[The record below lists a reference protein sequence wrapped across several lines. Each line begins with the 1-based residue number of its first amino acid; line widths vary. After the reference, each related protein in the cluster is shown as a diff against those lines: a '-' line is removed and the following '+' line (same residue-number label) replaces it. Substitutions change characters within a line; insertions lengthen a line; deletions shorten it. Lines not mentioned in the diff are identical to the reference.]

1 MLELLYCVTLM
12 AGSVGY
18 SLCIDA
24 RTTVLCYPH
33 GWERGILSVCI
44 DARTTVLCYPHG
56 WERGILSVCID
67 ARTTVLCYPHGWERG
82 IISVCI
88 DARTTVLC
96 YPHGWERGI
105 LSVSMLELLCC
116 VTLMAGSVGYSL
128 YRCKNYCTVLPS
140 WLGAWDTL
148 CIDARTT
155 VLCYPHGWERGI
167 LSVSML
173 ELLCCV
179 TLMAGSVGYSLY
191 RC

>member
-1 MLELLYCVTLM
+1 M

-18 SLCIDA
+18 SLHRCENYCTVLPSWLGAWDTLCIDA

-82 IISVCI
+82 I
-88 DARTTVLC
+88 
-96 YPHGWERGI
+96 
-105 LSVSMLELLCC
+105 LSVSMLELLYC

-128 YRCKNYCTVLPS
+128 YRC
-140 WLGAWDTL
+140 
-148 CIDARTT
+148 
-155 VLCYPHGWERGI
+155 
-167 LSVSML
+167 
-173 ELLCCV
+173 
-179 TLMAGSVGYSLY
+179 
-191 RC
+191 